1 MIRSS
6 ADKRVR
12 RPGDLPLL
20 APDLPI
26 DGAACRAA
34 RALLGISQT
43 RLCELLGF
51 SRNVLNEFES
61 GSHMPRPGNVARIR
75 EVLEAA
81 GVVFIEL
88 WDGSLAVGMIS
99 DRKGDHAA

>member
-6 ADKRVR
+6 VENNIG
-12 RPGDLPLL
+12 RPGELSLL
-20 APDLPI
+20 EADLPI

-34 RALLGISQT
+34 RALLDISQT

-75 EVLEAA
+75 EVLEAS
-81 GVVFIEL
+81 GVVFINM
-88 WDGSLAVGMIS
+88 WDGSLGVGMIA
-99 DRKGDHAA
+99 DRVDDQAA